1 MIEILS
7 APAQNLPP
15 DVKRYSTRE
24 FAEAT
29 GLSVRTIEDLRSKRK
44 KGRLMPAGYDEK
56 GRAYYTADQIDVAK
70 QFCRPTKKLPP
81 VANVVPLFDN
91 PTNETVAANGYR
103 EDDGSN
109 DDPDDVEE
117 NIAVVLPTDPPP
129 KTAEAARVGVLA
141 AVDRENDSAAINLPM
156 TIETSRKTPD
166 VLKFGQLPK
175 ENFDAEYLRLIKHDI
190 SQARAHLE
198 ELPESQRRGLTLD
211 TYRHFSCG
219 YLHDWILTKSRAEY
233 TCGLYTD
240 KNGKAKH
247 LPPPSPRIIIPTPSL
262 NHFNAVATPAARAN
276 MNKEFWKQHAGSK
289 SELFGDD
296 DALNDDLIVIVEG
309 EADAMSIWQCSV
321 GKIAVVAI
329 MGCANWKKTLL
340 PKLPDLRGKK
350 FLLLF
355 DADDGKDKAKELC
368 TELLKR
374 GYLAVMKFIY
384 DALPTDEQNFFGIK
398 ADANRILEVRG
409 DEYLNS
415 LLEKIIADA
424 TPDFNDVAAQI
435 QQQNLFVQE
444 QSQPTAPEKSCD
456 VAEFENVDRDEIK
469 LILKDFVH
477 AKNITRDDWAKVGM
491 ILYRYGFTLEDWQ
504 EWSKDDS
511 RYCASACEYQWKS
524 FKTATELKGEGY
536 TVATLIQIAKQFG
549 YKPSRKAVTF
559 DSKTIPPESNPRHEE
574 NKDNQI
580 DALKTELRA
589 VNKSIADFDTEKDA
603 AIVKLRNVET
613 FDSETVFSEE
623 IMTAAAFARFAD
635 RQAFSDFRRE
645 VKNYGDK
652 NKDKKVSI
660 NDWLADVK
668 DRAAEIATRQADLI
682 ARRNEIQAE
691 INSLSFVGSHDVL
704 KDFSIPEGYS
714 ISETSGIVKVDGE
727 KFITV
732 CRRPV
737 IISGKSFD
745 VEEKNFKLSLTYLTN
760 AGVWKTLP
768 SVEADIP
775 ADSRKIVSLAKKG
788 LPVTSVNA
796 LQLVDYLDAFNALNE
811 NTLPLTYFVN
821 RCGWYHFNDTDYF
834 IDPRR
839 NCVIQDDDKNI
850 SVKVDEGRSEFA
862 KHLKPV
868 GSIEA
873 WKKVYKLAKKY
884 PVARLIVTASVAPIL
899 LKVLGERNFLLYI
912 YAPTRA
918 GKTTALLLGASAIGD
933 EKIIRSFDATKNG
946 LAGAAADVNDY
957 AFLIDEKQVAD
968 NRLKEAFDNLI
979 YALANGIGR
988 TKLNKDSTLKKTQD
1002 WRTIAIM
1009 TGETEMLSDNVTG
1022 GAYTRLLTIKAPAEI
1037 LPADVCKIIRDT
1049 IKNNCG
1055 LVLPLVVDKVKEL
1068 GEEYLRGV
1076 FKEMVDTFEERF
1088 SEILPEYRRYMAILT
1103 LADTILNAVTFG
1115 NTITTDDGRTI
1126 KASDDAIINA
1136 AKIFPLIP
1144 TVAEISDTA
1153 RGKEFVRGLVAQNQ
1167 NRFIGGNV
1175 PLERM
1180 QAIWGTIEDRVYI
1193 YITARALK
1201 DACKNEGYDYRKLVA
1216 DLVTDKFIIPSTKI
1230 KRGCKKPLDTVQR
1243 KIGKTNAD
1251 CYRIPRSIFES
1262 VADNEE

>member
-1 MIEILS
+1 MTKIL
-7 APAQNLPP
+7 PVTAQNAPP
-15 DVKRYSTRE
+15 TEKRYNTKE
-24 FAEAT
+24 FAEVT
-29 GLSVRTIEDLRSKRK
+29 GLSPRTIEGLRAKKRN
-44 KGRLMPAGYDEK
+44 GRLMPAGYDEK
-56 GRAYYTADQIDVAK
+56 GKAYYTDAQIEVAK
-70 QFCRPTKKLPP
+70 QFCRHAKKLPL
-81 VANVVPLFDN
+81 VDNVVSLFDN
-91 PTNETVAANGYR
+91 PTNETVEA
-103 EDDGSN
+103 N
-109 DDPDDVEE
+109 DD
-117 NIAVVLPTDPPP
+117 
-129 KTAEAARVGVLA
+129 
-141 AVDRENDSAAINLPM
+141 RETDSATVNPPM
-156 TIETSRKTPD
+156 TSETARKTPD
-166 VLKFGQLPK
+166 LLKFGQLPK

-190 SQARAHLE
+190 AQAQAHLE

-211 TYRHFSCG
+211 TYRHFGCG
-219 YLHDWILTKSRAEY
+219 YLPNWILTRSRAEY
-233 TCGLYTD
+233 ICGIYTD
-240 KNGKAKH
+240 KNGKPKH

-289 SELFGDD
+289 SELFGDP
-296 DALNDDLIVIVEG
+296 DALDADLIVIVEG

-321 GKIAVVAI
+321 GKIAVAAI

-350 FLLLF
+350 ILLLF

-384 DALPTDEQNFFGIK
+384 DALPTDDQKFFGIK
-398 ADANRILEVRG
+398 ADANRILETRG

-424 TPDFNDVAAQI
+424 AHDFNDVAAQI
-435 QQQNLFVQE
+435 QQQNLFMQE

-511 RYCASACEYQWKS
+511 RYSASACEYQWKT
-524 FKTATELKGEGY
+524 FKTSTELKGNGY
-536 TVATLIQIAKQFG
+536 TVATLINLAKQFG
-549 YKPSRKAVTF
+549 YKPPRKAVTF
-559 DSKTIPPESNPRHEE
+559 DSKTIQPESNPRHEE

-1180 QAIWGTIEDRVYI
+1180 QAIWGTLNDKDYI
-1193 YITARALK
+1193 YIAAKPLK
-1201 DACKNEGYDYRKLVA
+1201 DACAVDGRDYRKLVSDLIA
-1216 DLVTDKFIIPSTKI
+1216 DGFFKPADTTK
-1230 KRGCKKPLDTVQR
+1230 KGRKTPLDTVQKR
-1243 KIGKTNAD
+1243 LGEVNTR
-1251 CYRIPRSIFES
+1251 CYRIPNTVFDET
-1262 VADNEE
+1262 E